1 MAGRVDGL
9 DVASGGELALVLEA
23 GGAADRI
30 SFAGPG
36 KTEREL
42 EAALVAGV
50 TVNLESDG
58 EFSSL
63 LALGERPGRRPRVAV
78 RVNPDFEL
86 KPPGLKMGGGA
97 NTFGVEEIGRAR
109 GWERGVQ

>member
-58 EFSSL
+58 EFSRL
-63 LALGERPGRRPRVAV
+63 LDLGERTGRRPRVAV
-78 RVNPDFEL
+78 RVDPDFEL
-86 KPPGLKMGGGA
+86 KASGMRMGGDA
-97 NTFGVEEIGRAR
+97 KAFGVAGFGRAGCRDR
-109 GWERGVQ
+109 GGI